1 MLMANKRLS
10 MRKIEEVLRLH
21 FAGGRSNREI
31 SEVIRVSPTTVGDYL
46 RRARFAGLSWPLPSG
61 MTEAALEAKLFPSL
75 PPSNVRR
82 PEPDWAMIHRE
93 LSRKGV
99 TLELLWQEFREQH
112 PDGFQYSA
120 FCQHYRAF
128 AHALP
133 VTLRKSHTPGEE
145 LFVDYSG
152 QTMGIIDPR
161 TGDIKQAQIFVAV
174 LGVSNYTFVEATWT
188 QGLADWTGSHVR
200 CLEFMG
206 GVPAAIVPDN
216 LKSGVTKPCFYD
228 PDINPSYQDFARHY
242 EVTISPA
249 RVRKPRDKA
258 KVEAGVLLAQRWIL
272 ARLRH
277 LQFFSLAEVNQAIS
291 PLLTQLN
298 QRQFKKMPGSRQSVF
313 EAMDYPALK
322 PLPTVRYEFAE
333 WKKATVGI
341 DYHIEVERHYY
352 SVPYR
357 YARQKVDVR
366 FTANTVEAFSKSER
380 IACHLRSWV
389 EGHHTSIA
397 EHMPPSHQSVE
408 GWNGSRFLAWA
419 AKIGPKTEAAI
430 DQVLRSRKY
439 QQQSYRRALGIL
451 RLDKSYGAERLEA
464 ACARAIKIQSVTY
477 RSIHSILKN
486 GLDRLDANK
495 PKNNPTSNHVNVRGP
510 DYYH

>member
-1 MLMANKRLS
+1 

-21 FAGGRSNREI
+21 FARGRSNREI

-46 RRARFAGLSWPLPSG
+46 RRARAAGIIWPLPDG
-61 MTEAALEAKLFPSL
+61 MTESTLEALLFP
-75 PPSNVRR
+75 PHPSPRMKR
-82 PEPDWAMIHRE
+82 PEPDWAIIHRE
-93 LSRKGV
+93 LGRKGV

-152 QTMGIIDPR
+152 QTIGIIDPR
-161 TGDIKQAQIFVAV
+161 TGEIKQAQIFVAV
-174 LGVSNYTFVEATWT
+174 LGVSSYTFVEATWT

-242 EVTISPA
+242 DVTISPA

-277 LQFFSLAEVNQAIS
+277 MQFFSLAEANQAIT

-298 QRQFKKMPGSRQSVF
+298 QRQFKKMPGSRHSVF
-313 EAMDYPALK
+313 ETMDFPALK
-322 PLPTVRYEFAE
+322 PLPIDRYEFAE

-341 DYHIEVERHYY
+341 DYHIEVDGSNERLL
-352 SVPYR
+352 V
-357 YARQKVDVR
+357 
-366 FTANTVEAFSKSER
+366 TALSFNPCTISSLR
-380 IACHLRSWV
+380 IAEV
-389 EGHHTSIA
+389 
-397 EHMPPSHQSVE
+397 
-408 GWNGSRFLAWA
+408 
-419 AKIGPKTEAAI
+419 
-430 DQVLRSRKY
+430 
-439 QQQSYRRALGIL
+439 
-451 RLDKSYGAERLEA
+451 
-464 ACARAIKIQSVTY
+464 
-477 RSIHSILKN
+477 HS
-486 GLDRLDANK
+486 
-495 PKNNPTSNHVNVRGP
+495 
-510 DYYH
+510 